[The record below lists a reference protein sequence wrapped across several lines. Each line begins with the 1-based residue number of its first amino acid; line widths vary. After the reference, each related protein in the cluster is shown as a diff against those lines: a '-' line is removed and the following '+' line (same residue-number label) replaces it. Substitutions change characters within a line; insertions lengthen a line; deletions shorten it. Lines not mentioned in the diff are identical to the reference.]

1 MSSSTGS
8 VADSRTA
15 ANTAADP
22 RTVLVTPGSTL
33 ATTIRRIREILA
45 VRREGEVMPNEEAV
59 PKDTEPDDDAPL
71 RVEILCT
78 RSRSRSRSPRR
89 PSAAEMMTAATASL
103 QQTIAAWR
111 NMCLQAEAELEDME
125 ERVEEQLQRVE
136 DLVDECDDLRGYSK
150 NLEAELDSWV
160 SLLGQRRE
168 LQSIERESM
177 PELQHISLEGCKQV
191 FAKKAFEL

>member
-1 MSSSTGS
+1 
-8 VADSRTA
+8 
-15 ANTAADP
+15 
-22 RTVLVTPGSTL
+22 
-33 ATTIRRIREILA
+33 
-45 VRREGEVMPNEEAV
+45 MPNEEAV

-71 RVEILCT
+71 RVKILCT

-89 PSAAEMMTAATASL
+89 PNAAEMMTAATASL

-111 NMCLQAEAELEDME
+111 DRCLQAEAELDEME
-125 ERVEEQLQRVE
+125 KRVEY
-136 DLVDECDDLRGYSK
+136 LVGECDDLRGYSK